1 MSGVSDKAERIFA
14 FRDEHMP
21 RILAQRPRK
30 VTGRLDLR
38 GDPCA
43 ALLASNIDAFL
54 RSVEAGDDL
63 TPYMSLQSHTRGYT
77 PAS

>member
-1 MSGVSDKAERIFA
+1 MELQYSSHGAPIIVQVIVARF
-14 FRDEHMP
+14 
-21 RILAQRPRK
+21 
-30 VTGRLDLR
+30 LR